1 MLFPPPRALLD
12 PGIEPL
18 SLPSPGLAG
27 RFFSNCATWETLGT
41 SVFWLIRSLIGL
53 GADPWED
60 VVGVRT
66 GREEPGEE
74 DLKGFDQITLGIGP
88 GFRIF
93 CRVLC
98 FRT

>member
-1 MLFPPPRALLD
+1 MPFPPAGALPD
-12 PGIEPL
+12 PGIEPWSLL
-18 SLPSPGLAG
+18 SPAGAG
-27 RFFSNCATWETLGT
+27 RFFTNCATWETLGP
-41 SVFWLIRSLIGL
+41 SVFWLIRSLTGL
-53 GADPWED
+53 RADPQED
-60 VVGVRT
+60 VVGERT

-74 DLKGFDQITLGIGP
+74 DLKGFDQITLGVGP

>member
-1 MLFPPPRALLD
+1 MPFPPPGALPD
-12 PGIEPL
+12 PRIEPL
-18 SLPSPGLAG
+18 SLPSPALAG
-27 RFFSNCATWETLGT
+27 RFLTNCTTWETLGT
-41 SVFWLIRSLIGL
+41 SVFWLIRSLTGL
-53 GADPWED
+53 GADPRED

-74 DLKGFDQITLGIGP
+74 DLKGFDQITLGVGP